1 MADVSDSEKSFYRE
15 WENSLKNDN
24 RDISDLW
31 QEALK
36 NYKGIVGFDLQRSFD
51 NVQDMIKFAN
61 QEMERFHDYRHNKGK
76 VDRLRSAFASSLG
89 YVETAAQILV
99 PAVEGAFPPAAAIGT
114 ALTLIIKGCRSV
126 TVDYDILVVFF
137 EDMNGF
143 LNRIAILETRLP
155 KHRAYQNCLME
166 VFVSMLTICGQ
177 GRKCIDLRRFK
188 KWISNLVNGDGGE
201 LTEARDELK
210 KKLDHLQMATQFAIL
225 ANTEARNDLIKQ
237 LDDNQRSH
245 AKLLESFRNTID
257 SIYDETRL
265 NGALLAK
272 VLKKLYEK
280 PEEKKQLEISQTKNH
295 APSRGL
301 LNGLMAI
308 GNNDYQYQGLKQTH
322 ILGSCS
328 WLPLEAQW
336 EKWHEIDDGKRP
348 LLVVTGYPGVGKS
361 HLAAAIY
368 EKLQEKAKQ
377 DTTGNTCVVQF
388 YFNKDHHSLS
398 SFLCGLIT
406 LINQIAET
414 NGAAYQI
421 LDAQIKKDELGR
433 LDSKDWRHL
442 VEHLLKPVFERSLM
456 LHVFVVLDAINETTQ
471 WSDLMSFLYEC
482 IGNEKLRVSV
492 VATCRLTD
500 MIYLPNGITRLEI
513 EVTKEKQR
521 QDFKLFIWDQIQS
534 LKHLKT
540 FSRYVQQRVAD
551 VVEETSSN
559 MLYARHL
566 LTCLDDLGREGAV
579 LKALKQKMPHGL
591 LGMYE
596 TLVAESL
603 RLLPKNHQKGVVAL
617 LQWIAV
623 ARRTFTL
630 EEIQSL
636 AKHLSHDSAFDLDK
650 VPGLFSKFLTVG
662 NPGFDIESQA
672 VAKTSQAQI
681 IKDLTQRD
689 DENDGDSIYY
699 GGSLPVRLRERFMQ
713 GYYFETFGPNEPFI
727 VEYRSKFS
735 AYQRF
740 MFLTC
745 TELAQSDRTD
755 IEEGLK
761 RYCALN
767 AIWHWSGIST
777 DRHTHE
783 ENAEVLEAFAKLLSN
798 RTGLSSILRR
808 ADVTHPEGNSENIND
823 AILYWNR
830 TIENVDVRDRLS
842 LFATE
847 WWHEVGQNP
856 PKFRLGL
863 AKAYLLDVYQSEGL
877 QDARNSWKRLLSIL
891 ERNFKD
897 QKSSHDSKA
906 VLGCLN
912 LFDTEIKPDASSH
925 RAVAELLRASGH
937 LEPAEKTCKTALN
950 LSNLGSQ
957 DWFQASCVLVEIQI
971 QMKKYDE
978 ACQIAQAAFLELSKH
993 EVPPKLKRVVYT
1005 TYGVTRV
1012 FQKKFDTALEFLG
1025 KAKDSDPDGFTPS
1038 DLADYL
1044 HISEIKGAAACIR
1057 VLKSW
1062 NLTERMSWLVLRY
1075 QEEGSKTL
1083 NFCARLAKQANE
1095 QEFIVSLY
1103 EEAVKLLDRLDA
1115 ATPLRTDLAVVY
1127 AGVCNNSEG
1136 ALQILEKVFDSRVI
1150 GRRFPI
1156 TDVDA
1161 RITLLTAVELMAN
1174 VQVALFQ
1181 KSRDPDYKTER
1192 LRSLAGLMQ
1201 RPFPMHVPH
1210 LSTTFT
1216 MPYRLAL
1223 SHMYISIGPLKKFHE
1238 TLQSIMDDAFSG
1250 LGDSVDWNDHLCFFY
1265 LAQVL
1270 ALLSRALKNDEGL
1283 IRYAR
1288 ILGSA
1293 IFSQRNSAHK
1303 GGTHSEGL
1311 DSNGQEEKTS
1321 AASVISSSKTLADSK
1336 SDMDDQQ
1343 PVQIVAGL
1351 RTHENGGENKM
1362 TEYESL
1368 DEGDIL
1374 DSVKIDC
1381 DICRQKS
1388 QLRGWGGRSGYIYL
1402 LPASSVFVCG
1412 NCQASIA
1419 KVKPEDLELKVG
1431 PFRIV
1436 EYGCL
1441 KLPIEGWRGVKN
1453 GILRLDGEE
1462 PVPFDDFLKK
1472 LQTEVIKNAWDRIW
1486 SREV

>member
-1 MADVSDSEKSFYRE
+1 MMAAVSKSEKELYEE
-15 WENSLKNDN
+15 WKNTLKNDN

-210 KKLDHLQMATQFAIL
+210 KKLDNLQMATQFAIL

-245 AKLLESFRNTID
+245 AKLLESFRSTID

-265 NGALLAK
+265 NGALLAQ
-272 VLKKLYEK
+272 VLEKLSEQ
-280 PEEKKQLEISQTKNH
+280 PEEEKQLEISQTKNH

-308 GNNDYQYQGLKQTH
+308 GNNDSQYQGLKHTH

-336 EKWHEIDDGKRP
+336 EQWHEIDDGKRP

-377 DTTGNTCVVQF
+377 DTTGNTCVIQF

-398 SFLCGLIT
+398 CFLCGLIT

-414 NGAAYQI
+414 NDAAYQI
-421 LDAQIKKDELGR
+421 LDAQIKKDELGC
-433 LDSKDWRHL
+433 LDRKDWRHL

-500 MIYLPNGITRLEI
+500 MIRLPDGITRLKI

-521 QDFKLFIWDQIQS
+521 QDFKLFIWDKIQS

-551 VVEETSSN
+551 VVEETSS
-559 MLYARHL
+559 RHL

-591 LGMYE
+591 FGMYE

-623 ARRTFTL
+623 AQGTFTL

-636 AKHLSHDSAFDLDK
+636 AKHLSHDSALDLDK
-650 VPGLFSKFLTVG
+650 VPGLFSKFITVG

-672 VAKTSQAQI
+672 VAKTSQAQT

-713 GYYFETFGPNEPFI
+713 GYYFETFGPNEPLI
-727 VEYRSKFS
+727 VEYRSEFS

-755 IEEGLK
+755 VEEGLK

-808 ADVTHPEGNSENIND
+808 ADVTHPEGNFENIND
-823 AILYWNR
+823 AILHWNR

-863 AKAYLLDVYQSEGL
+863 AKAYLLDVYQSDSL
-877 QDARNSWKRLLSIL
+877 QDAINSWKRLLSIL
-891 ERNFKD
+891 ERIGMSNDLICQGRENFPEEFENFKD

-912 LFDTEIKPDASSH
+912 LFDTESKPDASSH

-950 LSNLGSQ
+950 LSNLGIP
-957 DWFQASCVLVEIQI
+957 A
-971 QMKKYDE
+971 
-978 ACQIAQAAFLELSKH
+978 
-993 EVPPKLKRVVYT
+993 KLKRVVYT
-1005 TYGVTRV
+1005 TYGFTRA
-1012 FQKKFDTALEFLG
+1012 FQKKFDTALEFLE

-1038 DLADYL
+1038 DLDDYL
-1044 HISEIKGAAACIR
+1044 HVSKTKGAVACIR
-1057 VLKSW
+1057 VLKGC

-1075 QEEGSKTL
+1075 QEERSKTL
-1083 NFCARLAKQANE
+1083 DFCARLAKQANE

-1156 TDVDA
+1156 THVDA

-1201 RPFPMHVPH
+1201 RPFPMQFPN
-1210 LSTTFT
+1210 LSTSFT
-1216 MPYRLAL
+1216 MSYRLAL
-1223 SHMYISIGPLKKFHE
+1223 SCMYMSIGPLKKFHE
-1238 TLQSIMDDAFSG
+1238 TLQSITDDAFVG
-1250 LGDSVDWNDHLCFFY
+1250 LGDSVDWNDIFCLFY

-1303 GGTHSEGL
+1303 GETHSEGL

-1321 AASVISSSKTLADSK
+1321 AASVESSSKNLADSK

-1351 RTHENGGENKM
+1351 RTHENDGENNT

-1374 DSVKIDC
+1374 DSIKI
-1381 DICRQKS
+1381 
-1388 QLRGWGGRSGYIYL
+1388 
-1402 LPASSVFVCG
+1402 PF
-1412 NCQASIA
+1412 
-1419 KVKPEDLELKVG
+1419 G

-1436 EYGCL
+1436 EYRYL

-1453 GILRLDGEE
+1453 VACPYLEYM
-1462 PVPFDDFLKK
+1462 LK
-1472 LQTEVIKNAWDRIW
+1472 TEYGVRPGNRATNDARANLPMQMQHLLYRADIVNLTRTLEAALTH
-1486 SREV
+1486 